1 MKQIILLSASILI
14 LSFSSLAQSFNG
26 GINAALAISQ
36 IAGDGMSG
44 YNKAGI
50 QAGFFV
56 NYKLKPDIALQME
69 LAYIQKGSAQSENPD
84 DPESF
89 QFLRR
94 LNYIELPLL
103 IQYYLKPLILE
114 VGIST
119 DFLAGSLE
127 EIDYQFNEQPDVW
140 RKTTFNTVFSVKYMI
155 SENLMAS
162 IRTTNS
168 INSIRKNTVPLN
180 VRRYTKTF
188 GEYNDVLSFGLS
200 YQF

>member
-1 MKQIILLSASILI
+1 MKNILLLSFSILI
-14 LSFSSLAQSFNG
+14 LSHLSFAQNFKG
-26 GINAALAISQ
+26 GVNAGLAISQ
-36 IAGDGMSG
+36 IAGDGLSG

-50 QAGFFV
+50 HTGFFV
-56 NYKLKPDIALQME
+56 NYLVKPNVAVQME

-84 DPESF
+84 NPQGF

-103 IQYYLKPLILE
+103 LQYQLKPLLLE
-114 VGIST
+114 VGVSA
-119 DFLAGSLE
+119 DFLAGTYE
-127 EIDYQFNEQPDVW
+127 EINYQFNEQPDVW
-140 RKTTFNTVFSVKYMI
+140 RKSTLNTVLGVKYMI
-155 SENLMAS
+155 GNNLMIN

-180 VRRYTKTF
+180 VRRYTKTY
-188 GEYNDVLSFGLS
+188 GEYNDVITFGLS